1 MVVVSLVYVYVKTHQ
16 IVHFKQLYLIK
27 VVKNFKNSM
36 IPQYHYYN
44 FLCSPSYFLNQ
55 MVNTKIRLIIFFETK
70 DGEALHSQQRQEQ
83 YLIVAPIMTCL
94 LQNSDLN

>member
-27 VVKNFKNSM
+27 VVKNFKNS
-36 IPQYHYYN
+36 IISQYHYYN
-44 FLCSPSYFLNQ
+44 FLCSPLYFLNQ

-70 DGEALHSQQRQEQ
+70 DGEALHSQQKQDQELTMTQ
-83 YLIVAPIMTCL
+83 IMNSL
-94 LQNSDLN
+94 LPDSD